1 MDEQC
6 KDLPYICGRILGVM
20 SYADEKAYELQKT
33 AQVISPTLMADA
45 FRAPF
50 RIIALKM
57 GQIHKRINC
66 LSKQEQEKIDELLM
80 RLLEHVDADDVKH
93 KFGFEKQSQCAVGYH
108 HQLYELRQGHNE
120 E

>member
-1 MDEQC
+1 M
-6 KDLPYICGRILGVM
+6 
-20 SYADEKAYELQKT
+20 
-33 AQVISPTLMADA
+33 
-45 FRAPF
+45 
-50 RIIALKM
+50 
-57 GQIHKRINC
+57 
-66 LSKQEQEKIDELLM
+66 SKQEQEKIDELLM